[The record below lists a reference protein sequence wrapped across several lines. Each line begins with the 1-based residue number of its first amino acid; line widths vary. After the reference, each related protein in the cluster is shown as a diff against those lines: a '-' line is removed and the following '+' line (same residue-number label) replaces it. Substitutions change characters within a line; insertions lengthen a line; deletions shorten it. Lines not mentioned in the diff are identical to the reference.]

1 MTEPKPPSLWTR
13 AFALLCFAEFLGYAQ
28 HFILQPTFPLYITH
42 LGGSPFTVGLVI
54 ASFGVMSV
62 LSRPIIGYWADRWS
76 VTGVMILGLITQTL
90 SNLLCFIPHASATM
104 IANGCRGIGWSGMN
118 TGGYTLLATAAP
130 ADRRGEASGYY
141 GGVQSTATILFP
153 AIALWII
160 DAPYGGFGAVFFVAM
175 SLVFLGAITA
185 FILSREIPPR
195 PALLDS
201 KSEERWWREI
211 LSIFDRHI
219 LLAALLLFVLN
230 LSLPCISSFVVLYAR
245 QVNVGHFAWYYVAIG
260 FTSTLARPILG
271 RLSDKIGCGR
281 SLLAAFS
288 LEAVALLMMP
298 MFTTLPGIIFAG
310 SLWYTGSAIGGAR
323 ILALA
328 MEQAP
333 AERRGRAMASF
344 SVAFPLS
351 NGTGALL
358 NGVVVDLAGY
368 PRMYTIAAI
377 LCSIG
382 LVLTWKQWS
391 RLK

>member
-1 MTEPKPPSLWTR
+1 MAVED
-13 AFALLCFAEFLGYAQ
+13 AEDL
-28 HFILQPTFPLYITH
+28 
-42 LGGSPFTVGLVI
+42 SP
-54 ASFGVMSV
+54 
-62 LSRPIIGYWADRWS
+62 
-76 VTGVMILGLITQTL
+76 
-90 SNLLCFIPHASATM
+90 
-104 IANGCRGIGWSGMN
+104 
-118 TGGYTLLATAAP
+118 
-130 ADRRGEASGYY
+130 
-141 GGVQSTATILFP
+141 
-153 AIALWII
+153 
-160 DAPYGGFGAVFFVAM
+160 
-175 SLVFLGAITA
+175 
-185 FILSREIPPR
+185 
-195 PALLDS
+195 PALLGLGI
-201 KSEERWWREI
+201 EPRWWREI

-219 LLAALLLFVLN
+219 LLAAVLLFVLN

-245 QVNVGHFAWYYVAIG
+245 QLSIGHFGWYYVAIG

-281 SLLAAFS
+281 SLIVAFG
-288 LEAVALLMMP
+288 LETIALLVMP

-310 SLWYTGSAIGGAR
+310 SLWYIGSAIGGAR

-368 PRMYTIAAI
+368 PRMYTIAAV

-391 RLK
+391 KLK